1 MEYNEEDGSN
11 RRGSMFKG
19 ILSPVIGLAGLNA
32 VLFVSYGSILR
43 CFEQPDKSPNLWD
56 VYLAGT
62 GAGFACFLIST
73 PTDLVKIKAQM
84 TKFPK
89 TSLQIT
95 KEIHQTNGLKGFYQ
109 GGLITMIR
117 DSPSYGI
124 YFWVYEGL
132 KRILQV
138 NPSENE
144 AWKLLL
150 AGGMAGTVSW
160 ASIYPIDVVKSRL
173 QMQKQAKGYN
183 EAKILLTMDQPYASI
198 RDCFVRSYRTEGLN
212 VFFRGLWPTLLRA
225 FPVNAVTFYMYE
237 MTFVHSILFPL
248 SPFIVARI
256 RHINDKTWTEHSKS
270 TAITSNIELTS
281 RDTGILVAL
290 YAVGLLAGSPIFGWL
305 GDKIKQ
311 RRLPM
316 LLGTGA
322 SIVANILFMLSVT
335 YPMLLVARFLQGISN
350 ACVWTMC
357 LCLIADNWP
366 REQLGSQMGKLVGFY
381 PLGMMVGL
389 PAGGLLYSELGYE
402 APFIASMILSGIDFL
417 MRLVIIEGQHVE
429 KVENAKPDVQEGTM
443 KTVTWLQLLK
453 QKRLIVSLGLTMV
466 VATVMSA
473 FEPTLSMRLAQ
484 EWGFNAAG
492 CSLIVLAYMVPSI
505 IASSVCGRLCDIFGT
520 KIVAIV
526 SLFFA
531 TPSCILIG
539 IPNRE
544 LGSFWAL
551 IPGLI
556 LGGITIAGCQA
567 PVFPEIAKVV
577 DKENGGSSTS
587 DGLARSYSL
596 FNAAYGVGMCFGPLM
611 GGYAFAGIGFFW
623 LCTILS
629 VFFFCF
635 IPFAY
640 FFIGDSRKLI
650 YRRHL
655 EEQKDEEKRQPPR
668 TTNRQESSLSALT
681 IINNESVFKK

>member
-1 MEYNEEDGSN
+1 MSLCSNALKSSQSSRTISEDVTLNKKRPFLYKYRS
-11 RRGSMFKG
+11 SHTF
-19 ILSPVIGLAGLNA
+19 VFWTAAVGL
-32 VLFVSYGSILR
+32 F
-43 CFEQPDKSPNLWD
+43 
-56 VYLAGT
+56 
-62 GAGFACFLIST
+62 
-73 PTDLVKIKAQM
+73 
-84 TKFPK
+84 
-89 TSLQIT
+89 TS
-95 KEIHQTNGLKGFYQ
+95 
-109 GGLITMIR
+109 
-117 DSPSYGI
+117 
-124 YFWVYEGL
+124 
-132 KRILQV
+132 
-138 NPSENE
+138 
-144 AWKLLL
+144 
-150 AGGMAGTVSW
+150 
-160 ASIYPIDVVKSRL
+160 
-173 QMQKQAKGYN
+173 
-183 EAKILLTMDQPYASI
+183 
-198 RDCFVRSYRTEGLN
+198 
-212 VFFRGLWPTLLRA
+212 
-225 FPVNAVTFYMYE
+225 
-237 MTFVHSILFPL
+237 TFVHSILFPL

-417 MRLVIIEGQHVE
+417 MRLVIIEGQHIE
-429 KVENAKPDVQEGTM
+429 KVENAKPD
-443 KTVTWLQLLK
+443 
-453 QKRLIVSLGLTMV
+453 
-466 VATVMSA
+466 
-473 FEPTLSMRLAQ
+473 PTLSMRLAQ
-484 EWGFNAAG
+484 EWGFDAAG

-505 IASSVCGRLCDIFGT
+505 IASAVCGRLCDIFGT

-596 FNAAYGVGMCFGPLM
+596 FNAAYGV
-611 GGYAFAGIGFFW
+611 
-623 LCTILS
+623 
-629 VFFFCF
+629 V
-635 IPFAY
+635 
-640 FFIGDSRKLI
+640 
-650 YRRHL
+650 
-655 EEQKDEEKRQPPR
+655 E
-668 TTNRQESSLSALT
+668 N
-681 IINNESVFKK
+681 